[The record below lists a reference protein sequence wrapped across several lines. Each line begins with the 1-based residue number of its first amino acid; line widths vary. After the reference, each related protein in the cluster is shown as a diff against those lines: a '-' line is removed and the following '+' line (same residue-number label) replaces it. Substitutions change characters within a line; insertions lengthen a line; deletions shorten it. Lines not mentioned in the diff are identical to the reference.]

1 MWPVSAV
8 DSTTLLEAHENP
20 SAMTEL
26 NHPDIQAAAP
36 IKQPTLRF
44 MLSHPLHVIALGFG
58 SGLSPFAPGTVG
70 TLFAWAS
77 FRTLDLSLPSSAILL
92 IILLGFVLGIVAIE
106 KTGTALGEIDHGSI
120 VWDEIIPFWGVL
132 WILTQVMGDNLLW
145 QGIAFA
151 LFRLFDITKPWPAR
165 YYDRKV
171 KNGYGVMMDD
181 VVAALYSVIGLT
193 MLLVGVYFGSHT

>member
-1 MWPVSAV
+1 MSATKAPNSQMDPSEARVS
-8 DSTTLLEAHENP
+8 
-20 SAMTEL
+20 
-26 NHPDIQAAAP
+26 
-36 IKQPTLRF
+36 PTLRF

-58 SGLSPFAPGTVG
+58 SGLSPYAPGTFG

-77 FRTLDLSLPSSAILL
+77 FRALDTSLTPSLVLLMIL
-92 IILLGFVLGIVAIE
+92 IGFVIGIVAIE

-132 WILTQVMGDNLLW
+132 WLLSQVMGDNLLW
-145 QGIAFA
+145 QGIAFV

-165 YYDRKV
+165 YYDRIV

-181 VVAALYSVIGLT
+181 VIAAVYSTLALA
-193 MLLVGVYFGSHT
+193 LLLLLIYLGTHR

>member
-1 MWPVSAV
+1 
-8 DSTTLLEAHENP
+8 
-20 SAMTEL
+20 MTEL
-26 NHPDIQAAAP
+26 NTPNAKTVLID
-36 IKQPTLRF
+36 QPTLRF

-58 SGLSPFAPGTVG
+58 SGLSPFAPGTFG

-77 FRTLDLSLPSSAILL
+77 FRALDSYLPPSVLL
-92 IILLGFVLGIVAIE
+92 LLILLGFVIGIVAIE
-106 KTGTALGEIDHGSI
+106 KCGTALGEIDHGGI

-132 WILTQVMGDNLLW
+132 WILAQVMGDNLLW

-181 VVAALYSVIGLT
+181 VIAALYTAITLTVI
-193 MLLVGVYFGSHT
+193 LVIVYLGSHL

>member
-1 MWPVSAV
+1 
-8 DSTTLLEAHENP
+8 
-20 SAMTEL
+20 MTEL
-26 NHPDIQAAAP
+26 NNPPSATRALSE
-36 IKQPTLRF
+36 QPTLRF

-58 SGLSPFAPGTVG
+58 SGLSPFAPGTIG

-77 FRTLDLSLPSSAILL
+77 FRTLDLSLSPSAILL

-132 WILTQVMGDNLLW
+132 WLLTQIMGDNLLW
-145 QGIAFA
+145 QGIAFV

-165 YYDRKV
+165 YYDRHV

-181 VVAALYSVIGLT
+181 VAAAIYTIISLATLVAG
-193 MLLVGVYFGSHT
+193 MYFSTHA